1 VSGKDSGNWKLE
13 IWNPGTLKPWN
24 FGTLEQYH
32 KTMQLLPLIIVSVL
46 LSFVPFSVAVSS
58 SVYRCIEWKEAL
70 RIAFVF
76 AFFQAGMISIGWVI
90 GFGIKGLFYSMA
102 TPVAVLIMFY
112 IGFRMFMDSWRL
124 GRENRTMA
132 VESNRILY
140 GFAFVTSINTA
151 LLGMGLG
158 ILYKDILYL
167 AAFLF
172 VATFIMSILGIKAGK
187 RAMMNL
193 GKTAEMTGGVGL
205 AVISLIILLQ
215 YLKIL

>member
-1 VSGKDSGNWKLE
+1 MV
-13 IWNPGTLKPWN
+13 
-24 FGTLEQYH
+24 
-32 KTMQLLPLIIVSVL
+32 LLPLIIISAL
-46 LSFVPFSVAVSS
+46 LSFVPFSVALSS

-70 RIAFVF
+70 RIALVF
-76 AFFQAGMISIGWVI
+76 ALFQAGMMAIGWVI
-90 GFGIKGLFYSMA
+90 GFGIKGL
-102 TPVAVLIMFY
+102 FY

-132 VESNRILY
+132 VESNRILF

-158 ILYKDILYL
+158 ILYKEVLYFS
-167 AAFLF
+167 AFLF
-172 VATFIMSILGIKAGK
+172 AATFIMTILGIQAGK

-193 GKTAEMTGGVGL
+193 GKTLEMIGGVGL

>member
-1 VSGKDSGNWKLE
+1 
-13 IWNPGTLKPWN
+13 
-24 FGTLEQYH
+24 
-32 KTMQLLPLIIVSVL
+32 MQLIPLIIISVL
-46 LSFVPFSVAVSS
+46 LSFVPFSVALSS
-58 SVYRCIEWKEAL
+58 SVYRCIQWKEAF
-70 RIAFVF
+70 RIAMVF
-76 AFFQAGMISIGWVI
+76 ALFQAGMIAIGWAI

-124 GRENRTMA
+124 GREHRTMA

-158 ILYKDILYL
+158 ILYKDVLYL
-167 AAFLF
+167 STFFFA
-172 VATFIMSILGIKAGK
+172 ATFIMTILGIQAGK

-193 GKTAEMTGGVGL
+193 GKTLEMLGGVGL

-215 YLKIL
+215 YLKILVI